1 MKRTLICTAVL
12 LAGCGEELKPFT
24 VVDRLRVAAVSNTP
38 VQPMPGQ
45 IFEVTALTLRAPI
58 DETPLTLL
66 ASGCVSQ
73 TGGLACGPTDPEF
86 TYAALPKERI
96 EFDDERRTGARENRW
111 RFLWPEGAVGVG
123 LINLVAVN
131 CALPDDQLD
140 TERLAQDLDTLSET
154 GEVAAPEGWVCAED
168 PLRLSRS
175 VLLTRHLITP
185 KLGPGPE
192 VHQAH
197 LYPPTIRRTEDQTE
211 LAPGLIRTSI
221 EAPMIGVPS
230 TDEPRWYWF
239 SSSPRGVVMR
249 FTASEKGANTA
260 LVDAE
265 RSTDYSYWAIMRDE
279 LGRVAWST
287 MHLGAGDEIPEP

>member
-1 MKRTLICTAVL
+1 MKRILICLAVL

-45 IFEVTALTLRAPI
+45 IFDVTALTLRAPD

-86 TYAALPKERI
+86 VFAAVPQERI
-96 EFDDERRTGARENRW
+96 EFDGERRTGARENQW

-131 CALPDDQLD
+131 CALPDQLD
-140 TERLAQDLDTLSET
+140 TERLAEDLDTLAET
-154 GEVAAPEGWVCAED
+154 GEVVAPEGWVCAED

-175 VLLTRHLITP
+175 VLLTRHLVTP
-185 KLGPGPE
+185 KLAPGPV

-197 LYPPTIRRTEDQTE
+197 LYLPTMKRTEDQTE
-211 LAPGLIRTSI
+211 LEEGLIRTSI

-265 RSTDYSYWAIMRDE
+265 RSQGYSYWAIMRDE
-279 LGRVAWST
+279 AGRVAWST
-287 MHLGAGDEIPEP
+287 MHLSAETVIPEP